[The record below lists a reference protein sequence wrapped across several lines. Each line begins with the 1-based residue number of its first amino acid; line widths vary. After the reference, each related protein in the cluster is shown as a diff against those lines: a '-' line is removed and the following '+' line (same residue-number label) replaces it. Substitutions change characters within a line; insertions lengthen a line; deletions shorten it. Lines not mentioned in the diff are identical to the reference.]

1 MNEVD
6 IRPWGKYEILL
17 DQDNTKVKKI
27 TINPGQRLSYQIH
40 EKRDEHWTVID
51 GELTIILDDIEIVAP
66 YGKSVL
72 IPRKSKHR
80 ACNLTDKIVEFIE
93 VQTGLYFG
101 EEEQTRLMDDYGR
114 S

>member
-1 MNEVD
+1 MNEIN

-27 TINPGQRLSYQIH
+27 TVNPGQKSSYQFH
-40 EKRDEHWTVID
+40 KKRDEYWIITK
-51 GELTIILDDIEIVAP
+51 GELTIVLNNKKTTVK
-66 YGKSVL
+66 YGEFKF
-72 IPRKSKHR
+72 IPRESHHR
-80 ACNLTDKIVEFIE
+80 AINNTNDFVEFIE

-101 EEEQTRLMDDYGR
+101 EDDISRLQDDYGR